1 MEIFPY
7 NPKTKSPNPI
17 RARYMRR
24 LAGASSFIL
33 VVKTLKRHQFDYR
46 YSIEVLN
53 RFSDWT
59 S

>member
-17 RARYMRR
+17 RACYEKACWCK
-24 LAGASSFIL
+24 LFYFDG
-33 VVKTLKRHQFDYR
+33 KNTQRHQFDYR
-46 YSIEVLN
+46 YSSEAPN
-53 RFSDWT
+53 RFSDWA